1 MQPTQKN
8 RQRGHNFN
16 RFIPRRARGRV
27 TENRDSSN
35 GPFQGL
41 LSAKRKVKEIYVTT
55 ALRPVVKNGANS
67 TERQQKAENDS
78 FAAYRS

>member
-1 MQPTQKN
+1 MQLKQETRK
-8 RQRGHNFN
+8 RGHNCN
-16 RFIPRRARGRV
+16 RFIMRRVRERV